1 MSVNR
6 KLQQPQEHHQNLVRR
21 ARRQDPARQ
30 ANFGDLRFRAL
41 LPETDWKKLPAAI
54 QRRFTKRLAEGETVL
69 YRGLVTRTSLSRTGW
84 IVAQLCRLIGA
95 PLPYTRNTK
104 GAAVVAVTEN
114 QRAGG
119 QLWTRLY
126 TRDGKFPHVVHSAKR
141 FCGPTGLEEYVGHG
155 VGMALTIHV
164 VRQALVFRSAHYF
177 VEFFGG
183 RFRLPRLLSP
193 GRMEIVH
200 SEEDGGQFCFTLA
213 LTHPWLGPLVH
224 QVAYYEE
231 V

>member
-1 MSVNR
+1 MGANQ
-6 KLQQPQEHHQNLVRR
+6 KLQQSEAHHQAVMRPVC
-21 ARRQDPARQ
+21 RQDGTREGV
-30 ANFGDLRFRAL
+30 FGDLRFRAL
-41 LPETDWKKLPAAI
+41 LPETDWQKLPAAI
-54 QRRFTKRLAEGETVL
+54 QQRFTKRLAEGETVL
-69 YRGLVTRTSLSRTGW
+69 YRGRVTKTRLTRMGW
-84 IVAQLCRLIGA
+84 VVAQLCRLIGA
-95 PLPYTRNTK
+95 PLPYTKNTK
-104 GAAVVAVTEN
+104 GTAVVAVTEDR
-114 QRAGG
+114 RAGG

-164 VRQALVFRSAHYF
+164 IRQALVFRSVHYF
-177 VEFFGG
+177 VELFGG

-200 SEEDGGQFCFTLA
+200 AEAEGGKFSFTLS

-224 QVAYYEE
+224 QVAYFEE